1 MTPSRD
7 TRLACPI
14 DPLPRSRD
22 HPGMTISQPPEKQ
35 LPQDDTTLLTA
46 ALNHTWAWY
55 DGFTNRG
62 IQAINYYLVA
72 NAILWTAYIGA
83 INGKHYGIAVAVA
96 LAGLGLTAIAAAIT
110 LVIVDAADLARPAL
124 DKLQDRI
131 ASKLDI
137 NEIRMVRRQPGRTAR
152 RAAVTI
158 TFGAATLVNISA
170 LLYAV
175 TH

>member
-1 MTPSRD
+1 MTVSE
-7 TRLACPI
+7 
-14 DPLPRSRD
+14 PL
-22 HPGMTISQPPEKQ
+22 GEQP
-35 LPQDDTTLLTA
+35 LQDDTALLIA
-46 ALNHTWAWY
+46 ALDHSWAWY
-55 DGFTNRG
+55 DALTNRA
-62 IQAINYYLVA
+62 IQVINYYLVA

-131 ASKLDI
+131 AGKLDI

>member
-1 MTPSRD
+1 
-7 TRLACPI
+7 
-14 DPLPRSRD
+14 
-22 HPGMTISQPPEKQ
+22 MTISQPPEKQ

-131 ASKLDI
+131 AGKLDI